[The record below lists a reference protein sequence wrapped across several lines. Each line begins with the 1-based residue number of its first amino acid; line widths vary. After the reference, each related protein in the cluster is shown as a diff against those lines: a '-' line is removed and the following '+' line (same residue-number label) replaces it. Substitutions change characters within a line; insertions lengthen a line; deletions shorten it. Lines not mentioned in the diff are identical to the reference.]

1 LLHSS
6 VHVNLT
12 NSNHPTRC
20 RANDRDRHALY
31 YKYMD
36 LAQELLVVPGVLGC
50 VTALSAED
58 AKVNFLRGGL
68 RLNIGK
74 SGSRRREYRCC

>member
-1 LLHSS
+1 
-6 VHVNLT
+6 
-12 NSNHPTRC
+12 
-20 RANDRDRHALY
+20 
-31 YKYMD
+31 MD

-74 SGSRRREYRCC
+74 LGTHRCDVRCC